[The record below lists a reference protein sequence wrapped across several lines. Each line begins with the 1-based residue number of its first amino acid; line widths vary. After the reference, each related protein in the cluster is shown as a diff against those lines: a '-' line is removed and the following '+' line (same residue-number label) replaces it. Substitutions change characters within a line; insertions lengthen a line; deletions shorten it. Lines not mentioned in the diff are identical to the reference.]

1 MRVYRQSSVF
11 VGSLERRRVAVITPR
26 CLPSIAAA
34 SVPCLA
40 NLGHSVKTYSA
51 QQYSHAS
58 VAARSTLAQ
67 PSSPMIVCSSQRR
80 RFEYTYLAGVT
91 SSIHGLPTFK
101 VVY

>member
-11 VGSLERRRVAVITPR
+11 VGSLERRRVAVITPG

-40 NLGHSVKTYSA
+40 NLGHSVKTDSV

-67 PSSPMIVCSSQRR
+67 PSPLPPQTSKIIVYQRALPRYSVRSVQSR
-80 RFEYTYLAGVT
+80 RHWCL
-91 SSIHGLPTFK
+91 
-101 VVY
+101 